1 MRIYFDENFSPHLV
15 AGIRAIQEGRRS
27 EDVTVASVEDE
38 FGRGAADEVW
48 IPGVA
53 SRHGVALTQDLNIHR
68 VRAQWELCKANKIGV
83 FFFKPPRKSKAWSY
97 WEIAQ
102 LVMRHWPE
110 INSLAASRSR
120 PFGFVVE
127 LNKSKFSEL

>member
-1 MRIYFDENFSPHLV
+1 M
-15 AGIRAIQEGRRS
+15 
-27 EDVTVASVEDE
+27 TVASVEDE

-53 SRHGVALTQDLNIHR
+53 GRHGVALTQDLNIHR

-83 FFFKPPRKSKAWSY
+83 FFFNSKAWSY

-102 LVMRHWPE
+102 LVIRHWPE
-110 INSLAASRSR
+110 IKSLAASRSR

-127 LNKSKFSEL
+127 LKKSKFSEL

>member
-1 MRIYFDENFSPHLV
+1 MKIYFDENFSPHLV
-15 AGIRAIQEGRRS
+15 AGIRAIQDGRPS
-27 EDVTVASVEDE
+27 EDVAVASVEDE

-68 VRAQWELCKANKIGV
+68 VRAQWGLCKAHKIGV

-102 LVMRHWPE
+102 LVIRRWPE
-110 INSLAASRSR
+110 IKSFAASCSR
-120 PFGFVVE
+120 PFGSVVE
-127 LNKSKFSEL
+127 LNK

>member
-1 MRIYFDENFSPHLV
+1 V
-15 AGIRAIQEGRRS
+15 EG
-27 EDVTVASVEDE
+27 E

-68 VRAQWELCKANKIGV
+68 VRAQWELCKANKIGI
-83 FFFKPPRKSKAWSY
+83 FFFKPPKKSKAWSY

-102 LVMRHWPE
+102 LVIRHWPE
-110 INSLAASRSR
+110 IKSFAASHSR

-127 LNKSKFSEL
+127 FNKSKFSEL

>member
-15 AGIRAIQEGRRS
+15 AGIRAIQGGLRS
-27 EDVTVASVEDE
+27 EDVVVASVEDE
-38 FGRGAADEVW
+38 FGRGVADEVW
-48 IPGVA
+48 IPGLA

-68 VRAQWELCKANKIGV
+68 VRAQWELCKANKIGI

-97 WEIAQ
+97 WEIVQ
-102 LVMRHWPE
+102 LVIRHWSE
-110 INSLAASRSR
+110 IKRLTASRSR